1 MICDPRCTLTRRL
14 EQEKTVAQIANLR
27 AKEEPNAEELES
39 LEHELVRTNAQL
51 IVAEKQLST
60 ITHERVK
67 YGFAYQFDAMQ
78 EFGEKLAIIAGYG
91 KHLLQLVQDVPT
103 SPEENQPTYS
113 AHAAS
118 TA

>member
-1 MICDPRCTLTRRL
+1 MVYGPRYTLTRKL
-14 EQEKTVAQIANLR
+14 EQEKTIAKIADLR

-39 LEHELVRTNAQL
+39 LEHELVRTDAQL

-60 ITHERVK
+60 ITHEQVK

-103 SPEENQPTYS
+103 SPEDTQPKYS